1 MERYLMFLDNF
12 LNAWRSE
19 ACRTKCP
26 FIWHLVDLI
35 LLEVSRV
42 GIQLIYE
49 LECYEQTESIF
60 TAFNNTWL

>member
-1 MERYLMFLDNF
+1 MLILMNELENTYKWMEGYLMFLDNF
-12 LNAWRSE
+12 LSAWRSE

-26 FIWHLVDLI
+26 FIWHLMDLI

-49 LECYEQTESIF
+49 L
-60 TAFNNTWL
+60 